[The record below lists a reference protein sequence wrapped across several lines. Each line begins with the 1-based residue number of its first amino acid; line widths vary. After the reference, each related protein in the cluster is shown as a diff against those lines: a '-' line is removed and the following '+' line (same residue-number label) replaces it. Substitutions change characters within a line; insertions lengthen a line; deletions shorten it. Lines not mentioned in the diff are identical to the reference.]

1 MSARWIS
8 IRLNNEEIDFMD
20 ECRKKLS
27 EKVGFTISRNAFV
40 RNLIM
45 SNLDAVGDD
54 GRYIKE
60 APVGA

>member
-8 IRLNNEEIDFMD
+8 IRLNNDEIDFMD

-45 SNLDAVGDD
+45 SNLDA
-54 GRYIKE
+54 
-60 APVGA
+60 AS